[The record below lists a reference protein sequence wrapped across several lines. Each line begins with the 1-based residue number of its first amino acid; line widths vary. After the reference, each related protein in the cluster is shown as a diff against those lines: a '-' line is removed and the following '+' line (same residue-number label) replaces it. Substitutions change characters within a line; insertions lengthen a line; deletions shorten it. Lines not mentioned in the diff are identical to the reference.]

1 MKRALLSAVLAAL
14 ATAAVLATIG
24 FGASSKSGK
33 ARSTQDQQSA
43 QTQSGPPPTMK
54 EALAKM
60 QSQRDAQQ
68 KKLADAIGVSTS
80 DLQAAQ
86 DNVRKQHLDAQVKA
100 NELTQDQE
108 DAILACEKA
117 PLTCDRSNLPA
128 GGPRGRHGFGR
139 DGDGASG
146 YAKDLAAALGVDE
159 AKVTSA
165 LQSTRPQRPQGDGFG
180 RGGHGPGGPMGGPGM
195 GGPGMEHGDGWDRGD
210 DWNRDDHGK
219 DGHDGMPGRNSRPGG
234 SDNSDDSGSL
244 PAPAP
249 TA

>member
-33 ARSTQDQQSA
+33 ARSTQDQQSS

-60 QSQRDAQQ
+60 QAQRDAQQ

-80 DLQAAQ
+80 DLQAAM
-86 DNVRKQHLDAQVKA
+86 DKLKKERLDAQVKA
-100 NELTQDQE
+100 NQLTQAQE

-128 GGPRGRHGFGR
+128 GGPRGRGHGK
-139 DGDGASG
+139 DGMGSSTF
-146 YAKDLAAALGVDE
+146 AKDLAAALGVDE
-159 AKVTSA
+159 AKVTKA
-165 LQSTRPQRPQGDGFG
+165 LQSTRPARPQGDGFG
-180 RGGHGPGGPMGGPGM
+180 RGHGPRGPMGGPGM
-195 GGPGMEHGDGWDRGD
+195 GGPGMGA
-210 DWNRDDHGK
+210 
-219 DGHDGMPGRNSRPGG
+219 GMGYG
-234 SDNSDDSGSL
+234 
-244 PAPAP
+244 A
-249 TA
+249 